1 MSGSATLPHLVTK
14 AYLARVEAWVV
25 GIEAML
31 PTIVVGA

>member
-1 MSGSATLPHLVTK
+1 VTK